1 MNEANGFGSGEPSQY
16 DDHDKHRP
24 LLDLEFKKGLGGRV
38 IGTIFIGVV
47 VVWGL
52 IINKQ
57 GWWALGAAVVAIGSL
72 VEPVMQF
79 TIDRVRIL
87 KDGVFA
93 TYLIVPWNGKPA
105 WRQFPWSSILH
116 LDLSDG
122 NFRVATTKES
132 SSYGHVYTYMGKMDK
147 KEKTKLVNELKS
159 LQQRG
164 DIPSTVRI
172 VVD

>member
-1 MNEANGFGSGEPSQY
+1 
-16 DDHDKHRP
+16 
-24 LLDLEFKKGLGGRV
+24 
-38 IGTIFIGVV
+38 
-47 VVWGL
+47 
-52 IINKQ
+52 
-57 GWWALGAAVVAIGSL
+57 
-72 VEPVMQF
+72 MQF

-172 VVD
+172 VD